1 MRRVETIVRGL
12 SHTNMQILFS
22 ELKVNVPRAESLHL
36 NLTEEDE
43 GPIIRGRSGLE
54 FSEKNNVTMTKLQ
67 LTTFLLSSILVI
79 GLQSIY

>member
-1 MRRVETIVRGL
+1 
-12 SHTNMQILFS
+12 MQILFS

>member
-1 MRRVETIVRGL
+1 
-12 SHTNMQILFS
+12 MQILFS

-54 FSEKNNVTMTKLQ
+54 LSTKNNAAMTKLK
-67 LTTFLLSSILVI
+67 LTRFLLSSILAI
-79 GLQSIY
+79 HLQSIY

>member
-1 MRRVETIVRGL
+1 
-12 SHTNMQILFS
+12 MQILFS

-43 GPIIRGRSGLE
+43 GPIIRGRSGLK
-54 FSEKNNVTMTKLQ
+54 FSEENNATVMKLQ

>member
-1 MRRVETIVRGL
+1 MK
-12 SHTNMQILFS
+12 ILFS

-54 FSEKNNVTMTKLQ
+54 FSEENMAAMTNLQ
-67 LTTFLLSSILVI
+67 LTTFLLSSLLAIR
-79 GLQSIY
+79 LQSIY

>member
-1 MRRVETIVRGL
+1 MK
-12 SHTNMQILFS
+12 ILFS
-22 ELKVNVPRAESLHL
+22 KLKVNVPRAESLHL

-54 FSEKNNVTMTKLQ
+54 FSEKNNATMTKLQ

>member
-1 MRRVETIVRGL
+1 MK
-12 SHTNMQILFS
+12 ILFS

-54 FSEKNNVTMTKLQ
+54 FSEKNNTAMTNLQ
-67 LTTFLLSSILVI
+67 ITTFLLSTILLAI
-79 GLQSIY
+79 IRLQSIY

>member
-1 MRRVETIVRGL
+1 MFLNQVI
-12 SHTNMQILFS
+12 
-22 ELKVNVPRAESLHL
+22 VPRAESLHL

-54 FSEKNNVTMTKLQ
+54 FSEKNNATMTKLQ

>member
-1 MRRVETIVRGL
+1 
-12 SHTNMQILFS
+12 MQILFS

-54 FSEKNNVTMTKLQ
+54 FSEKNNATMTKLQ